1 MKKQHHIFLLT
12 ALLLAATVLPA
23 ATVHL
28 ATGGAMNFGSGWAGG
43 NVYLKPAVSDHPRVA
58 FIAPDPEYALGP
70 TAEIRA
76 SYLVAPLVENPQATL
91 LFPGEF
97 MPFPMPNWQIAGTP
111 DLSACFAIRQFS
123 VDNIQFL
130 WKVNGQTQESPPL
143 DAVVTD
149 ASRLTIS
156 ADGAVAAIGG
166 QTGMLLIDIT
176 AEDFTTIDLDGT
188 PLENNTGNSIG
199 LSKDGDIVFF
209 ASKTLGEDGLA
220 RIYCYERS
228 SNTLETVAVAEADA
242 NLLAD
247 AQVVATPDGNTV
259 VFVATNHE
267 LWSGSKGDG
276 LGPKIIAAFRQ
287 TNGDWTT
294 SPCSIG
300 PYLDASE
307 PSVSTDGRFVAFR
320 ARTADKHQV
329 FRYDRLTQ
337 TTVLASAAADD
348 QPADAACEVP
358 SISPN
363 GRYIAFV
370 SKASNFGDNPDSLH
384 HVWLSDLGPTMT
396 NGTLALPI
404 NSSSELPVHLVVNYR
419 DGDTITWS
427 SDTLLPGVIT
437 CATGAVDANAPYPV
451 ATLPWTFTAGPTPG
465 TAEITITLQQADGAA
480 DLNASIALEVFA
492 TDVPRQLPVSAKEN
506 GHFAPRG
513 GLPLYLPVNLAE
525 DSALAAFATTVRLD
539 LDEGGSDFNKRY
551 IYSRQ
556 LNDTTGALT
565 LLTSRDATLQSLTLA
580 GDGNTVFFIA
590 GNNLF
595 TVPTTGGGAP
605 EQLLD
610 TSDVSAVAA
619 SYNGTVLALVRND
632 AAWLRRDGQITR
644 LGEQT
649 GFITPL
655 LSRDG
660 QTAAFLDSDGNVL
673 VWTAADDAWRNL
685 ANDVR
690 HVSMTLDGCTLYCQ
704 AESDGALSVITTGT
718 GASTPLPLPGL
729 PDGVTTNNLFQP
741 TISPNRRFLVYF
753 RDYGKIQQLF
763 RYDLAEDA
771 EVMASVS
778 SEGLPGNAYSGVP
791 LSISGA
797 GDRILYA
804 TTATNLLPGKPD
816 TTREL
821 ALAVF
826 TDQAGAAPSLRTTAV
841 TGDEAAQITFSL
853 DCESSFGAAVPTLL
867 RQPLHGQAEL
877 LGPAIGRDGYALR
890 FIPDD
895 EHFCGEDSV
904 VIKLFDGSRWSEDMT
919 VVITVNNVNDAPT
932 WQKDDTPAEATS
944 YTLDE
949 GEVLTGAPP
958 LSKYADDPDLKY
970 VAITHEELSFSLVNA
985 PGWLT
990 IDQKN
995 GRLATIN
1002 PPGYDIA
1009 RRDQNNGRTV
1019 FEFKVRVTDNAGES
1033 ADLPVSV
1040 TVVNV
1045 NRPPVLVAFPA
1056 QITEGVLLNW
1066 SDFTLVDPDLEDQNQ
1081 LKLRFSKPAKGEWV
1095 RQVNGANGTEFGEA
1109 DFPIFYRAREGEF
1122 NTDTAQVWVID
1133 GDGDS
1138 SASADLT
1145 IRLRQ
1150 VKIKMSE
1157 LWSATGSDALLP
1169 AQIPGWALLSV
1180 PVDMRV
1186 DALRQAFGS
1195 ALWAWDAAQRRYIEL
1210 TDQVQAGQGF
1220 WVLIAEGPILD
1231 DAYIQGE
1238 RPLAPALPAT
1248 PGWHLIGPPIT
1259 DQAPANDR
1267 FFGNAP
1273 ASQSYQR
1280 VTTDQ
1285 IREGGGYWHF
1295 NK

>member
-1 MKKQHHIFLLT
+1 MKKRHYIFLT

-23 ATVHL
+23 ATVRL
-28 ATGGAMNFGSGWAGG
+28 AGYDTNGDAMKFGSGSNG
-43 NVYLKPAVSDHPRVA
+43 NNYYKPAVSDHPRVA
-58 FIAPDPEYALGP
+58 FIAPDPIYAQGP
-70 TAEIRA
+70 AAEFRA
-76 SYLVAPLVENPQATL
+76 SYLIAPLVENPQATL
-91 LFPGEF
+91 LFAGEF
-97 MPFPMPNWQIAGTP
+97 MSFPMPNWQIAGTP

-176 AEDFTTIDLDGT
+176 ADEFTTFDLDGT
-188 PLENNTGNSIG
+188 PLASNTGNSIG

-209 ASKTLGEDGLA
+209 ASKTLDKDGLT

-242 NLLAD
+242 NLLVD

-259 VFVATNHE
+259 VFVATNYE

-276 LGPKIIAAFRQ
+276 LGPKIIAAIRQ

-320 ARTADKHQV
+320 ARTADNSTYQV

-337 TTVLASAAADD
+337 ITTIASAAADG
-348 QPADAACEVP
+348 QPADTACEVP

-384 HVWLSDLGPTMT
+384 HVWLSDLGPTLIDS
-396 NGTLALPI
+396 TLALPV

-427 SDTLLPGVIT
+427 SDTPLPGVIT

-465 TAEITITLQQADGAA
+465 AAEITITLQQADGAA
-480 DLNASIALEVFA
+480 DLNATIALEVFA

-525 DSALAAFATTVRLD
+525 DGALAAFATTVRLD

-551 IYSRQ
+551 IYSRR

-590 GNNLF
+590 GNNLY

-610 TSDVSAVAA
+610 TSDVSAVAS
-619 SYNGTVLALVRND
+619 SYNGTVLALVRD
-632 AAWLRRDGQITR
+632 GEAWLRQNGEMIK
-644 LGEQT
+644 LGAENN
-649 GFITPL
+649 IDKPL

-753 RDYGKIQQLF
+753 RDCGKIQQLF

-804 TTATNLLPGKPD
+804 TTATNLLPGS
-816 TTREL
+816 TGREL

-826 TDQAGAAPSLRTTAV
+826 TDQAAAAPSLRTTAV
-841 TGDEAAQITFSL
+841 TGDEAAEIIFPL

-867 RQPLHGQAEL
+867 RQPLHGRAEL
-877 LGPAIGRDGYALR
+877 LGPAIGRDGYALH

-904 VIKLFDGSRWSEDMT
+904 VIKLFDGSRWSADTT

-932 WQKDDTPAEATS
+932 WRKDDIPAEATS

-958 LSKYADDPDLKY
+958 LSEYADDPDLAY
-970 VAITHEELSFSLVNA
+970 AAITHEKLSFSLVGA
-985 PGWLT
+985 PEWLT
-990 IDQKN
+990 LDQDD
-995 GRLATIN
+995 RLATIG

-1009 RRDQNNGRTV
+1009 RRDQNKV

-1045 NRPPVLVAFPA
+1045 NRPPILTAFPA

-1066 SDFTLVDPDLEDQNQ
+1066 SDFTLIDPDPEDQDQ
-1081 LKLRFSKPAKGEWV
+1081 LRLRFSAPAKGKWV
-1095 RQVNGANGTEFGEA
+1095 RQADNTNGTEFGEA
-1109 DFPIFYRAREGEF
+1109 DFPIFYCAREGEFF
-1122 NTDTAQVWVID
+1122 NTDTAQVRVVD
-1133 GDGDS
+1133 GGNAS
-1138 SASADLT
+1138 SAPGDLF

-1150 VKIKMSE
+1150 VNMKMSE
-1157 LWSATGSDALLP
+1157 LWSATGPDALLP
-1169 AQIPGWALLSV
+1169 GKIPGWALLSV
-1180 PVDMRV
+1180 PIDMRV

-1195 ALWAWDAAQRRYIEL
+1195 ALWAWDADLRRYFEL

-1238 RPLAPALPAT
+1238 RPDAPALPAA

-1259 DQAPANDR
+1259 DQTPANDH

-1273 ASQSYQR
+1273 ASQSYQQ

-1285 IREGGGYWHF
+1285 IREGGGYWRF